1 MGRGPGEGGEVLVG
15 SLLRALTPV
24 PDPDARSLPAVAGL
38 LLARQKS
45 ASVRGRQQLP
55 PGPGPGHGR
64 LIAESTSPTWKEM
77 VTEPG
82 ISKNSQ
88 DWCCRCMLLLPEST
102 SPIDRGLFLTCTM

>member
-45 ASVRGRQQLP
+45 VSVRGRQQLP
-55 PGPGPGHGR
+55 PGPGAGPGHGR
-64 LIAESTSPTWKEM
+64 LIASPHHRHGKRW
-77 VTEPG
+77 
-82 ISKNSQ
+82 
-88 DWCCRCMLLLPEST
+88 
-102 SPIDRGLFLTCTM
+102 